1 MQNLRTPASARGDMV
16 ACSDC
21 PIRHQAVCARCEAE
35 DLEALEAAKF
45 FRRFAPGQAVVSAG
59 DRMDFVASV
68 MTGAATLTHLR
79 EDGRTQ
85 IVGLLLP
92 SDFLG
97 RPGRDRAA
105 YDVAA
110 LEETVLC
117 CFRRSAFEAIL
128 DRNPRIRQRLLEM
141 ALDELEASRNW
152 LTLLGRKTAREKIAS
167 FFVMLAERAGRLQ
180 GGAAVASV
188 TLPVTREQMADQLDL
203 TMETVS
209 RQLTA
214 LRSDGL
220 LVPQGPRVFDLPDPG
235 ALQAAAGV

>member
-45 FRRFAPGQAVVSAG
+45 FRRFGPGQTVVSAG

-105 YDVAA
+105 YDVTA

-152 LTLLGRKTAREKIAS
+152 LTVLGRKTAREKIAS
-167 FFVMLAERAGRLQ
+167 FFVMLSERAARLQ
-180 GGAAVASV
+180 GAAVVASV

-214 LRSDGL
+214 LRSDGV
-220 LVPQGPRVFDLPDPG
+220 LVPQGPRLFDLPDPD
-235 ALQAAAGV
+235 ALRAAAGI